1 VDGEAEL
8 RPLPPPPWCRGIRLG
23 DGNYTG
29 CAYGY
34 GDVAPFTGPRDCPVC
49 NGSGF
54 EGPIETT
61 LPHSDFGDPD
71 CCGCLNGV
79 IRGDQADIVCN
90 ECGTVLRT
98 VPAANVGQT
107 LTELE
112 ITLEVASEMCSHRG
126 SMNLFP
132 GFSKMIAFTLAVRK
146 GRSACGVVCLA
157 GRAARDTAYR
167 SPAWRL
173 LVQVAPRHWQSGR
186 VAGETGGQ
194 TDYGAEKPHAKT

>member
-1 VDGEAEL
+1 VDEEPKL
-8 RPLPPPPWCRGIRLG
+8 RPLPPPPQCRGIPLG

-29 CAYGY
+29 CACGY
-34 GDVAPFTGPRDCPVC
+34 GDLAPFTGPRDCPVC

-61 LPHSDFGDPD
+61 LPHSEFGDPE
-71 CCGCLNGV
+71 CCGCLNSV

-112 ITLEVASEMCSHRG
+112 IALDVAAKCARIADRSISSRAFLGCSHSTVG
-126 SMNLFP
+126 SAERPFW
-132 GFSKMIAFTLAVRK
+132 VR
-146 GRSACGVVCLA
+146 S
-157 GRAARDTAYR
+157 
-167 SPAWRL
+167 S
-173 LVQVAPRHWQSGR
+173 
-186 VAGETGGQ
+186 
-194 TDYGAEKPHAKT
+194 

>member
-1 VDGEAEL
+1 VDEEPVL
-8 RPLPPPPWCRGIRLG
+8 RPLPHPPRCRGIPLG

-54 EGPIETT
+54 ESHIETT
-61 LPHSDFGDPD
+61 LPHSDFVDPE

-79 IRGDQADIVCN
+79 IRGEQADIVCN

-107 LTELE
+107 LTVIRGQVLGANRSQRSPSVCNDILAGPSTAEFLDG
-112 ITLEVASEMCSHRG
+112 ASSPCCLRAHRSYSAENADG
-126 SMNLFP
+126 NGGQREYRGPKRKNRRRNVVRLFP
-132 GFSKMIAFTLAVRK
+132 KLPAHKNCDNRH
-146 GRSACGVVCLA
+146 
-157 GRAARDTAYR
+157 AAA
-167 SPAWRL
+167 
-173 LVQVAPRHWQSGR
+173 
-186 VAGETGGQ
+186 
-194 TDYGAEKPHAKT
+194 

>member
-1 VDGEAEL
+1 MDEEPEL
-8 RPLPPPPWCRGIRLG
+8 RPLPAPPRCRGIPLG

-34 GDVAPFTGPRDCPVC
+34 GDLAPFTGPRDCPVC
-49 NGSGF
+49 SGSGF
-54 EGPIETT
+54 EGYIETT

-112 ITLEVASEMCSHRG
+112 ITLEGCHRNVPALRVG
-126 SMNLFP
+126 KSVPGLFQNARIHL
-132 GFSKMIAFTLAVRK
+132 SAVRK
-146 GRSACGVVCLA
+146 GRSASGVVRLA
-157 GRAARDTAYR
+157 GRAAAGHG
-167 SPAWRL
+167 PIG
-173 LVQVAPRHWQSGR
+173 VQHG
-186 VAGETGGQ
+186 
-194 TDYGAEKPHAKT
+194 DYVSK

>member
-1 VDGEAEL
+1 L
-8 RPLPPPPWCRGIRLG
+8 RPLPPPPRCRGIPLG

-34 GDVAPFTGPRDCPVC
+34 GDLAPFTGPRDCPVC

-54 EGPIETT
+54 EGHIETT
-61 LPHSDFGDPD
+61 LPHSDIGDPD

-112 ITLEVASEMCSHRG
+112 ITLDVASEMCPHCG
-126 SMNLFP
+126 SVNLVPRLFQNARIHL
-132 GFSKMIAFTLAVRK
+132 SAVRK
-146 GRSACGVVCLA
+146 GRPASGLVCLA
-157 GRAARDTAYR
+157 GCAAMGHRR
-167 SPAWRL
+167 
-173 LVQVAPRHWQSGR
+173 QKSGMATSR
-186 VAGETGGQ
+186 QLG
-194 TDYGAEKPHAKT
+194 

>member
-1 VDGEAEL
+1 M
-8 RPLPPPPWCRGIRLG
+8 RPLPAPPRCRGIPLG

-34 GDVAPFTGPRDCPVC
+34 GDIAPFTGPRDCPVC

-54 EGPIETT
+54 EGHIETI
-61 LPHSDFGDPD
+61 LPHSDFGDLE

-98 VPAANVGQT
+98 VPAANIGQT

-112 ITLEVASEMCSHRG
+112 ITLEVASEMCPHCG
-126 SMNLFP
+126 SVNLFP
-132 GFSKMIAFTLAVRK
+132 GFSRMLAFTLSALRK
-146 GRSACGVVCLA
+146 GRSAPGLVCSGDHAAA
-157 GRAARDTAYR
+157 GRGYDMAGLATSRSCGFLRVCRPSRELSGSKARF
-167 SPAWRL
+167 
-173 LVQVAPRHWQSGR
+173 
-186 VAGETGGQ
+186 
-194 TDYGAEKPHAKT
+194 